1 MYLIFNYAFNFWNF
15 PTLKVE
21 THFCKYLAIYMMFT
35 IEKHIS
41 IISNKNNIGIYF
53 CTATILSIHDQLC
66 VYVCYDKKRKK
77 TGD

>member
-1 MYLIFNYAFNFWNF
+1 
-15 PTLKVE
+15 
-21 THFCKYLAIYMMFT
+21 MFT

-41 IISNKNNIGIYF
+41 ICIISNKNNIGIYF